1 MFFLGDKMEIINDE
15 KLYQLNKYRFELPE
29 NLIAQYPLEKRDQSK
44 LLVLDKNTGKIK
56 DDFFYNIN
64 NYLQAGDT
72 LVLNNSRVIPARLY
86 AYKETGAKVEIFL
99 LKKKD
104 ANRWEAL
111 LRPAKRL
118 KKGAKVYFSS
128 DKSMPCDNSPSVC
141 ANNQV
146 CAEVLED
153 LDYPGGRLIEFTGAG
168 DLDSFIKE
176 MGHMPLPP
184 YINRTDNSMDRAS
197 YQTVY
202 ASENGSV
209 AAPTAGLHFTNELL
223 KKIKDHGI
231 NIAYITLH
239 VGIGTFSP
247 VQNEDI
253 RDHNMHYEYY
263 DVDARTA
270 ELLNTTRQRGK
281 RIIAV
286 GTTVVRTLESIYN
299 KDCGFLPACGETNK
313 YIFPGYEFKAID
325 SMISNFHLPA
335 SSLIML
341 VAAFAG
347 YENTMQVYKHAVEN
361 NYRFF
366 SYGDAM
372 IVI

>member
-1 MFFLGDKMEIINDE
+1 MEIINDE